1 MSGYESPFVRGSDA
15 ELCGFVWVVSGTE
28 IDLPSDVRKTTY
40 RTANPMHTHTHAHTH
55 THTHTHTHYRVPAEG
70 VGIHLP
76 YRVPQLW
83 LANPEGL

>member
-40 RTANPMHTHTHAHTH
+40 RTANPMHTHTHARAHTH
-55 THTHTHTHYRVPAEG
+55 THTHTHTTECLQKG
-70 VGIHLP
+70 
-76 YRVPQLW
+76 
-83 LANPEGL
+83 LAYTYHTEYHNFG